1 MGCGASKDAQKEVTY
16 EPALKERGK
25 EQEKKPVARRDVK
38 LLLLGTGESGK
49 STVLK
54 QMRLHHVGGYSNEE
68 RDGYREIVYAN
79 LIQSMQVV
87 IEALHDLN
95 MPLPPTLR
103 DKAALIMS
111 TRVSAHDPCPP
122 MLDPKV
128 TEALVALWADPTTKA
143 CVSKSREFQLNDS
156 ASYYFDSAER
166 IGSQHY
172 VPTDQD
178 ILRSRVKTTGLTE
191 ERFQVGQLNYVVF
204 DVGGQRSERKKW
216 IHCFENVNVLIF
228 LVAISEYDQ
237 TLYEDSDI
245 NRMNEAAGLFESIS
259 NSRWFAQSSVIL
271 FLNKTDLFKAKL
283 ITSPI
288 YEYYSDYEGPSDY
301 PTGCAYMESKFRPLY
316 RNEVARPLI
325 VHFTCA
331 TDTEQLKETFASV
344 EESILQAAIRD
355 LGIL

>member
-1 MGCGASKDAQKEVTY
+1 MGCGGSKDAQMEADYQTAVRERQKE
-16 EPALKERGK
+16 E
-25 EQEKKPVARRDVK
+25 EKAVARRDIK

-49 STVLK
+49 STILK
-54 QMRLHHVGGYSNEE
+54 QMRLHHLGGYTDEE

-95 MPLPPTLR
+95 MPLPPSLR
-103 DKAALIMS
+103 DKAAYIMS
-111 TRVSAHDPCPP
+111 VRVSAHDPCPP
-122 MLDPKV
+122 MLDPMV
-128 TEALVALWADPTTKA
+128 TKALVALWADPTTKA
-143 CVSKSREFQLNDS
+143 
-156 ASYYFDSAER
+156 YFDAAER
-166 IGSQHY
+166 IGAQDY

-191 ERFQVGQLNYVVF
+191 ERFQVGTLNYVVF

-271 FLNKTDLFKAKL
+271 FMNKTDLFKAKL

-316 RNEVARPLI
+316 RNEAVRPLI

-331 TDTEQLKETFASV
+331 TDTEQLKVVFAAV
-344 EESILQAAIRD
+344 EESILKAAMED
-355 LGIL
+355 LNMF

>member
-1 MGCGASKDAQKEVTY
+1 MGCGGSKDAQMEADYQTAVRERQKE
-16 EPALKERGK
+16 E
-25 EQEKKPVARRDVK
+25 EKVVARRDVK

-49 STVLK
+49 STILK
-54 QMRLHHVGGYSNEE
+54 QMRLHHLGGYTDEE

-95 MPLPPTLR
+95 MPLPPSLR
-103 DKAALIMS
+103 DKAAYIMS
-111 TRVSAHDPCPP
+111 IRVSAHDPCPP
-122 MLDPKV
+122 MLDPMV
-128 TEALVALWADPTTKA
+128 TKALTALWADPTTKA

-156 ASYYFDSAER
+156 ASYYFDAAER
-166 IGSQHY
+166 IGAQDY
-172 VPTDQD
+172 IPTDQD

-271 FLNKTDLFKAKL
+271 FMNKTDLFKAKL

-316 RNEVARPLI
+316 RNETARPLI

-331 TDTEQLKETFASV
+331 TDTEQLKVVFAAV
-344 EESILQAAIRD
+344 EESILKAAMED
-355 LGIL
+355 LGLL

>member
-1 MGCGASKDAQKEVTY
+1 
-16 EPALKERGK
+16 
-25 EQEKKPVARRDVK
+25 
-38 LLLLGTGESGK
+38 
-49 STVLK
+49 
-54 QMRLHHVGGYSNEE
+54 
-68 RDGYREIVYAN
+68 
-79 LIQSMQVV
+79 MQVV

-103 DKAALIMS
+103 DKAAYIMS
-111 TRVSAHDPCPP
+111 IRVSAHDPCPP
-122 MLDPKV
+122 MLDPMV
-128 TEALVALWADPTTKA
+128 TKALVALWSDPTTKA

-156 ASYYFDSAER
+156 ASYYFDAAER
-166 IGSQHY
+166 IGAQDY

-216 IHCFENVNVLIF
+216 CVPPASHPLSSSLRLAVCTLLTHARPTLARRIHCFENVNVLIF

-271 FLNKTDLFKAKL
+271 FMNKVRL
-283 ITSPI
+283 P
-288 YEYYSDYEGPSDY
+288 
-301 PTGCAYMESKFRPLY
+301 PLAPPHL
-316 RNEVARPLI
+316 ARTPVRHELMY
-325 VHFTCA
+325 
-331 TDTEQLKETFASV
+331 
-344 EESILQAAIRD
+344 
-355 LGIL
+355 

>member
-1 MGCGASKDAQKEVTY
+1 MGCGGSKAAEADYQTAV
-16 EPALKERGK
+16 KERK
-25 EQEKKPVARRDVK
+25 QEEEKVVARRAVK

-49 STVLK
+49 STILK
-54 QMRLHHVGGYSNEE
+54 QMRLHHVGGYTDEE

-95 MPLPPTLR
+95 MPLAPHLR
-103 DKAALIMS
+103 DKAAYIMS
-111 TRVSAHDPCPP
+111 IRVSAHDPCPP
-122 MLDPKV
+122 MLDRLV
-128 TEALVALWADPTTKA
+128 TQALIALWAEPTTKA
-143 CVSKSREFQLNDS
+143 CVTKSREFQLNDS
-156 ASYYFDSAER
+156 ASYYFDAAAR
-166 IGSQHY
+166 IGAHDY

-191 ERFQVGQLNYVVF
+191 ERFQVGLLQYVVF

-288 YEYYSDYEGPSDY
+288 YEYYSDFEGASDY
-301 PTGCAYMESKFRPLY
+301 ATASAYMQSKFTPLY
-316 RNEVARPLI
+316 RNHEARPLH

-331 TDTEQLKETFASV
+331 TDTEQLKVVFNAVEQSIMAASI
-344 EESILQAAIRD
+344 EE

>member
-1 MGCGASKDAQKEVTY
+1 MGCSGSKAAEQDYQNAVKE
-16 EPALKERGK
+16 KR
-25 EQEKKPVARRDVK
+25 QEEEKQVAKRSVK

-49 STVLK
+49 STILK
-54 QMRLHHVGGYSNEE
+54 QMRLHHVGGYTDEE

-95 MPLPPTLR
+95 MPLAPHLR
-103 DKAALIMS
+103 DKAAYIMS
-111 TRVSAHDPCPP
+111 IRVSAHDPCPP
-122 MLDPKV
+122 MLDPQV
-128 TEALVALWADPTTKA
+128 TKALVALWADPTTKA

-166 IGSQHY
+166 IGAQDY

-191 ERFQVGQLNYVVF
+191 ERFQVGVLQYVVF

-301 PTGCAYMESKFRPLY
+301 PTASEYMRSKFVPLY
-316 RNEVARPLI
+316 RNHENRPLH

-331 TDTEQLKETFASV
+331 TDTEQLRVVFNAV
-344 EESILQAAIRD
+344 EESILAAAINE